1 MKKINK
7 EHFNLLLMFKKERS
21 HAEDKLNIS
30 LGILFFSL
38 SFVAAL
44 FNQLGWEF
52 FISLIVLIILE
63 ILFVVIF
70 LLPEFKYKRIKHK
83 YKSIDSNFNIYN
95 WKDWTTYNKN
105 EIQERYEIDIDVLRE
120 IMININIIRRKYLAF
135 QIFASFLSLDMILF
149 IIFLSIKNYN

>member
-1 MKKINK
+1 MRTINK

-38 SFVAAL
+38 TFVATL
-44 FNQLGWEF
+44 FNQLGWTY

-83 YKSIDSNFNIYN
+83 YKSIDDNFNIYS
-95 WKDWTTYNKN
+95 WQDWTTYNKN
-105 EIQERYEIDIDVLRE
+105 EIQIKYDIDIDILKQ

-135 QIFASFLSLDMILF
+135 QIFASFMFIDMILI
-149 IIFLSIKNYN
+149 IIFLCLKNM

>member
-38 SFVAAL
+38 TFVGAL
-44 FNQLGWEF
+44 FNQLGWNF

-70 LLPEFKYKRIKHK
+70 LLPEFRYKRIKHR
-83 YKSIDSNFNIYN
+83 YKSIDSNFNIYS
-95 WKDWTTYNKN
+95 WQDWTIYNKN
-105 EIQERYEIDIDVLRE
+105 EIQEKYDIDTDVLRQ

-135 QIFASFLSLDMILF
+135 QVFASFMFIDMILIVTFLF
-149 IIFLSIKNYN
+149 IRNV

>member
-1 MKKINK
+1 MKTINK
-7 EHFNLLLMFKKERS
+7 EHFDLLLMFKKERS

-38 SFVAAL
+38 TFVATL
-44 FNQLGWEF
+44 FNQLGWTY

-83 YKSIDSNFNIYN
+83 YKSIDGDFNIYS
-95 WKDWTTYNKN
+95 WQDWTTYNKN
-105 EIQERYEIDIDVLRE
+105 EIQIKYDIDLDILKQ

-135 QIFASFLSLDMILF
+135 QIFASFMFIDMILI
-149 IIFLSIKNYN
+149 IIFLCIKNI